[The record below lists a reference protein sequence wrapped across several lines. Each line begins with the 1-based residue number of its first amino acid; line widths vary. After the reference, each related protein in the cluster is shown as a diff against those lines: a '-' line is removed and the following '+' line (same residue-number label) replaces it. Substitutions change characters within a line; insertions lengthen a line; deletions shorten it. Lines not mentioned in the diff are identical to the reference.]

1 MLRIPNFKTV
11 VSTLSP
17 AYAAALAL
25 IAIQVSIGLLYK
37 ASQTNG
43 KYVES
48 LSRAIF
54 VATFE
59 LVVLMNC

>member
-1 MLRIPNFKTV
+1 MLRIPNFKTLV
-11 VSTLSP
+11 GSLSP

-43 KYVES
+43 KCVDVFPKSPAPLALY
-48 LSRAIF
+48 LS
-54 VATFE
+54 
-59 LVVLMNC
+59 C